1 MKTCYYLEELHKD
14 ILLEEEDI
22 QAVPESGR
30 ADEACDAIAGKDYI
44 ARQFQADSFESLRQV
59 VCRICDNPRIRS
71 RHEALMYI
79 VWMAALDI
87 KERRTLRHAEA
98 EVKITRDDG
107 FVWLIVPREKVRGLW
122 ETGTFRLYRLY
133 TDDSEA
139 EIENT
144 EQLEETLERGYPVG
158 IEVGFVAT
166 MGYAARMQR

>member
-1 MKTCYYLEELHKD
+1 M
-14 ILLEEEDI
+14 
-22 QAVPESGR
+22 
-30 ADEACDAIAGKDYI
+30 

-79 VWMAALDI
+79 VWMTALDI
-87 KERRTLRHAEA
+87 KEKRALRHTEA
-98 EVKITRDDG
+98 EVRITRDDG
-107 FVWLIVPREKVRGLW
+107 FVWLIVPREKIRGLW

>member
-1 MKTCYYLEELHKD
+1 
-14 ILLEEEDI
+14 
-22 QAVPESGR
+22 
-30 ADEACDAIAGKDYI
+30 
-44 ARQFQADSFESLRQV
+44 
-59 VCRICDNPRIRS
+59 
-71 RHEALMYI
+71 MYI

-107 FVWLIVPREKVRGLW
+107 FVWLIVPREKIRRLW

-139 EIENT
+139 EIEDT